1 MANILLAEDDE
12 LARYAIAKVLRK
24 AGHSVREAVNG
35 SMAFDMVA
43 QELPDLLITDVV
55 MPDCDG
61 LSLLTDL
68 RKQHSTL
75 PVLVIS
81 GGGSNVGGDYL
92 FFAERLGASAI
103 LKKPFSNDDLLARID
118 QLLPPGTLHGQ

>member
-1 MANILLAEDDE
+1 MANILLVEDDE
-12 LARYAIAKVLRK
+12 MARYAIAKVLRK
-24 AGHSVREAVNG
+24 AGHTVAEADNG
-35 SMAFDMVA
+35 NKAFDML
-43 QELPDLLITDVV
+43 QQQLPDLLVTDVV

-61 LSLLTDL
+61 LSLLTDI
-68 RKQHSTL
+68 RKLHRTL

-103 LKKPFSNDDLLARID
+103 LKKPFSNSDLLARID
-118 QLLPPGTLHGQ
+118 QLLPPGA